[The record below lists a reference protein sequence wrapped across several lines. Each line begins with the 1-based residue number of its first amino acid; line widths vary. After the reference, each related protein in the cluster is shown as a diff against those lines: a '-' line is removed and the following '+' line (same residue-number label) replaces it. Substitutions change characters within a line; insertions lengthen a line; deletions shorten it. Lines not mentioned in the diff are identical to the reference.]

1 MKKVIYYQLF
11 ILLSFCL
18 LTGFEKT
25 ASSGEHV
32 RETIKF
38 DFNWRFHLGD
48 EHGANNP
55 SYDDA
60 GWRQLNVPHDWSI
73 EGKFSQKW
81 ASSTGYLPGG
91 IGWYRKT
98 FTMPESDKNKQVEIQ
113 FDGVYDNSEVWI
125 NGHYLGK
132 RPYGFISFDYNLSPY
147 LHFGEQKNVIAV
159 RVNHSHFADSR
170 WYTGSGIDRHVWLY
184 VTGPIHVSHWGTY
197 ITTPVITKNSATVR
211 VITKI
216 KNGTNRKKPITLKS
230 IVIDSTGKVVGSHS
244 SGMDFQSH
252 SAFDF
257 DQTIMVKYPVLWSL
271 DNPAMYS
278 VVSQVYSGPKL
289 VDSDTTA
296 FGFRTIRFDANK
308 GFFLNGKPTL
318 IKGVCLH
325 NDAGAVGSAV
335 PEREWYRRL
344 KLMKEMGA
352 NAIRTSHNPPA
363 PEFLR
368 LCDKMGFLVMDE
380 AFDEWAIGKKKWI
393 KGRNVGMELGAAGLG
408 TYYSQNGYSDFFQK
422 WAKKDLQDMVRRD
435 RNHPSVILWSIGNEI
450 DYPNDPYTDP
460 TRNDYKPWRPSAYQI
475 TQNSP
480 SSL

>member
-1 MKKVIYYQLF
+1 MGQDPAY
-11 ILLSFCL
+11 
-18 LTGFEKT
+18 
-25 ASSGEHV
+25 
-32 RETIKF
+32 
-38 DFNWRFHLGD
+38 
-48 EHGANNP
+48 
-55 SYDDA
+55 A
-60 GWRQLNVPHDWSI
+60 GV
-73 EGKFSQKW
+73 
-81 ASSTGYLPGG
+81 

-147 LHFGEQKNVIAV
+147 LHFGEQKMIAV

-308 GFFLNGKPTL
+308 GIRF
-318 IKGVCLH
+318 
-325 NDAGAVGSAV
+325 
-335 PEREWYRRL
+335 EW
-344 KLMKEMGA
+344 
-352 NAIRTSHNPPA
+352 
-363 PEFLR
+363 
-368 LCDKMGFLVMDE
+368 
-380 AFDEWAIGKKKWI
+380 
-393 KGRNVGMELGAAGLG
+393 
-408 TYYSQNGYSDFFQK
+408 
-422 WAKKDLQDMVRRD
+422 
-435 RNHPSVILWSIGNEI
+435 
-450 DYPNDPYTDP
+450 
-460 TRNDYKPWRPSAYQI
+460 
-475 TQNSP
+475 
-480 SSL
+480 